1 LRTLRGRWRD
11 KQRPPPRSPRQD
23 AAERRQQ
30 RPISLRQLRTSG
42 LTLQYPQLVPQHLDL
57 DLFLPLRT
65 TPEHDQ
71 REQLAATST
80 RTTEPCPEDDPS
92 PPPTT
97 LPITRPT
104 RGRPRR
110 RTAESELPAPTGS
123 DVGHVGKVP
132 PRGRPRGAC
141 QSLVTLANA
150 RPSQVATMMLVP
162 AAFAGTTLSSASS
175 SRALSIVRVAR
186 GALMSGAGGSEPPCR
201 TCYTKHHSPTRVFQ
215 GLVLLKR
222 MSCCSSATAASCG
235 AVVRTTR
242 IRSPNRSRIWRVAA
256 ATLEAVRHVSRVHAQ
271 RESACES
278 KVEEPHDHPL
288 VPLHPV
294 VLLHLGNP
302 A

>member
-1 LRTLRGRWRD
+1 VSDRYRQARLALHVAGRTRRAAVANARVPKRDRGTSRPCSRSATSRGRGAPGRAAD
-11 KQRPPPRSPRQD
+11 RS
-23 AAERRQQ
+23 A
-30 RPISLRQLRTSG
+30 RTSFSSA
-42 LTLQYPQLVPQHLDL
+42 PASP
-57 DLFLPLRT
+57 
-65 TPEHDQ
+65 
-71 REQLAATST
+71 AASRARAT
-80 RTTEPCPEDDPS
+80 RRSIPGSGAADD
-92 PPPTT
+92 
-97 LPITRPT
+97 
-104 RGRPRR
+104 
-110 RTAESELPAPTGS
+110 GS